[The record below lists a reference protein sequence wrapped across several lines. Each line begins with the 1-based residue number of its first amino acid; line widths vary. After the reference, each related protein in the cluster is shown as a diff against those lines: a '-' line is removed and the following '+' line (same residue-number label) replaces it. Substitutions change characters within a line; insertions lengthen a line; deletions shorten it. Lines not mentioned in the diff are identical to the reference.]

1 MTSKFDFEKKQ
12 LNSYFAGFEQIKKM
26 LIIIIIIIII
36 IKCLLLLMLIF

>member
-26 LIIIIIIIII
+26 LIIIIII
-36 IKCLLLLMLIF
+36 KCLLLLMLIF